1 MLQAKAKFKLAAYH
15 GKKPLSNRL
24 YHLQLSRPIMRPR
37 VTAPILALSV
47 YQQQRSISIIPTVV
61 RVAFSAAR
69 LPLFLAGSAVAG
81 ATIATNKFQG
91 TSSGLIGALNEIIQL
106 YC

>member
-1 MLQAKAKFKLAAYH
+1 MLQTKAKFKLTACH
-15 GKKPLSNRL
+15 GNKPLSNRL
-24 YHLQLSRPIMRPR
+24 YHLQLSRPIVARPR
-37 VTAPILALSV
+37 VRVSNLAL

-91 TSSGLIGALNEIIQL
+91 TSLGIESPLFLT
-106 YC
+106 